1 VVPDSL
7 AALVS
12 FLLLLAPGIVW
23 QLQRARYRPA
33 VKESALIEV
42 SRVVLASLAAT
53 GTAAALLAWQVWV
66 PLYRHAEVSGGS
78 SSPVTS
84 VPYIAAV
91 SATSLLACGL
101 VLLVSLAKWPGRGPI
116 NEGRIWSQAFID
128 LRPVSTKVTF
138 LTVELLDN
146 TVWKGE
152 LLGFDSDPEDAQRNL
167 LIGPPVRRKR
177 GGGKEFDH
185 LDDPWRMVI
194 LPESQI
200 KSIQVF
206 YSAQNSVSGSRR
218 TASAARRAKRSPLK
232 PRT

>member
-1 VVPDSL
+1 MVPDSL

-23 QLQRARYRPA
+23 QLQRARYRPT

-53 GTAAALLAWQVWV
+53 GTAATLLSWWVWL
-66 PLYRHAEVSGGS
+66 PLYRYADTASDS
-78 SSPVTS
+78 SSPSPVAS
-84 VPYIAAV
+84 VPYLAGV
-91 SATSLLACGL
+91 VATSLLACGL
-101 VLLVSLAKWPGRGPI
+101 VLFVSLAKWPGRAPI

-128 LRPVSTKVTF
+128 LRPSNAKVTY
-138 LTVELLDN
+138 LTVVLLDN
-146 TVWKGE
+146 TVWRGE
-152 LLGFDSDPEDAQRNL
+152 LLGFDSDPEDAQRSL

-177 GGGKEFDH
+177 DGGKEFDH

-206 YSAQNSVSGSRR
+206 YLPTN
-218 TASAARRAKRSPLK
+218 SAAASTAQQPAGTVQ
-232 PRT
+232 PT

>member
-1 VVPDSL
+1 MVPDSL

-53 GTAAALLAWQVWV
+53 GAAAAMLAWWVWM
-66 PLYRHAEVSGGS
+66 PLYRHAEASGSS

-91 SATSLLACGL
+91 VATSLLACGL
-101 VLLVSLAKWPGRGPI
+101 VLFVSLLKWPGRPPI

-128 LRPVSTKVTF
+128 LRPVDAKVTY
-138 LTVELLDN
+138 LTVELLDK

-152 LLGFDSDPEDAQRNL
+152 MLGFDSDPEDSHRSL

-177 GGGKEFDH
+177 EGGTEFDH

-200 KSIQVF
+200 KSIQVHH
-206 YSAQNSVSGSRR
+206 SKKNSVSESQHSR
-218 TASAARRAKRSPLK
+218 P
-232 PRT
+232 